1 MSTITTGVV
10 VPAQITTRVQIDG
23 SPLISVAVAQELPAV
38 VTLISLGQRGDAG
51 PPGPQ
56 GNPGPP
62 GAGGDLSLKY
72 DVSVASNVWT
82 IVHNLGK
89 YPSVTTIDSSGTEYS
104 GAISYPDVNTV
115 VVEFAAGFS
124 GSALLN

>member
-1 MSTITTGVV
+1 MPDIVTTLA
-10 VPAQITTRVQIDG
+10 VPAQINTTLQTPQAINT
-23 SPLISVAVAQELPAV
+23 
-38 VTLISLGQRGDAG
+38 TLTAGQGPSG

-72 DVSVASNVWT
+72 DVGVASNVWT

-89 YPSVTTIDSSGTEYS
+89 YPSVTTIDSAGTEYS
-104 GAISYPDVNTV
+104 GAVSYPDANTV

>member
-1 MSTITTGVV
+1 MPDIITTLVP
-10 VPAQITTRVQIDG
+10 PAQITTALQPPQPI
-23 SPLISVAVAQELPAV
+23 AT
-38 VTLISLGQRGDAG
+38 TLTAGQG
-51 PPGPQ
+51 PSGPQ
-56 GNPGPP
+56 GAQGPP